1 MNNLDYPIEALHEY
15 TLSPTGTIF
24 HYIRR
29 DLMDV
34 ANTIFS
40 GVHNNLVNSKYPM
53 PDFITTNKLERIAET
68 VKYNEMVI
76 DPGALQLSYKEHCAL
91 FDYEYNENKNR
102 VQYEYGTV
110 FREADII
117 KAINKSLE
125 DRGLQSYIK
134 VTPTKDLNGYD
145 DKHLHDL
152 VQGDI
157 QILNT
162 ITGRIIYIDVKS
174 ATEPERPRPNIT
186 KGGYKSIPSY
196 AGGSL
201 GKKSLENFG
210 RLDQQKN
217 YTPFIEIGG
226 YKTGITDY
234 YYLSQSFYGEHLWLI
249 PAWKAQQFIYE
260 NPRFYKQAKK
270 FGTPYGEPFLVTTDY
285 IENSQ
290 YWIDL
295 SKY

>member
-1 MNNLDYPIEALHEY
+1 MNNLDYPTEALHEY

-34 ANTIFS
+34 AASVFS
-40 GVHNNLVNSKYPM
+40 GVYSLLVNSKYPM
-53 PDFITTNKLERIAET
+53 PDFVTTQGLGVINEHT
-68 VKYNEMVI
+68 KYGVSI
-76 DPGALQLSYKEHCAL
+76 DPGAIQLTYPEHCAI
-91 FDYEYNENKNR
+91 FDYEYNEKRNR
-102 VQYEYGTV
+102 VQYEYGTE
-110 FREADII
+110 FREADLIR
-117 KAINKSLE
+117 AIRQSLA
-125 DRGLQSYIK
+125 DRGLTDKIK
-134 VTPTKDLNGYD
+134 VTPTKDLTGYD
-145 DKHLHDL
+145 EYHHHDL

-157 QILNT
+157 QIINT

-174 ATEPERPRPNIT
+174 ATEPERPRPNVI
-186 KGGYKSIPSY
+186 KGGYKDIPSY

-210 RLDQQKN
+210 RLDKQKN

-234 YYLSQSFYGEHLWLI
+234 YYLSQSFNGEHMWLI
-249 PAWKAQQFIYE
+249 PAWKAQQFIYD
-260 NPRFYKQAKK
+260 NPRYFKQAKS

-285 IENSQ
+285 LENSQ